1 MVSYAFT
8 GFLQQ
13 GLTYWLEQPRFPE
26 SVADLTTND
35 SGRVLFEVMFMIV
48 TSSFVISII
57 TGIICDTFGELRM
70 AQDEAQNYRATT
82 CFGKE
87 PRPFA
92 PFMYINASFYQDRL
106 GTNIGKALKKRTR
119 FCSDQHLV
127 RDGEPDDDAILP
139 WIPLIFLDEKTA
151 TNDHLPRQAWDR
163 AFI

>member
-57 TGIICDTFGELRM
+57 TGIICDTFGVARRARGEHTDPDTLRP
-70 AQDEAQNYRATT
+70 D
-82 CFGKE
+82 
-87 PRPFA
+87 
-92 PFMYINASFYQDRL
+92 
-106 GTNIGKALKKRTR
+106 
-119 FCSDQHLV
+119 LV
-127 RDGEPDDDAILP
+127 MLCLRV
-139 WIPLIFLDEKTA
+139 
-151 TNDHLPRQAWDR
+151 
-163 AFI
+163 